1 MSICEAEDKLET
13 HCFFQERRA
22 GRRAPE
28 VGPAREHVKR
38 IRKTRPTA
46 KPREPNQDP
55 LVPCHAPVSETRRR
69 ASNQ

>member
-1 MSICEAEDKLET
+1 MSICEAEAKLGS

-22 GRRAPE
+22 DRRAPE

-38 IRKTRPTA
+38 IRNDPTRTPW
-46 KPREPNQDP
+46 
-55 LVPCHAPVSETRRR
+55 VPCHAPVSETRRR

>member
-38 IRKTRPTA
+38 IH
-46 KPREPNQDP
+46 ND
-55 LVPCHAPVSETRRR
+55 
-69 ASNQ
+69 ASDR